1 MKTDK
6 KQRNIRIIMGIAGIL
21 LTGLAVALQ
30 KTSQIGVDPFSVLMY
45 GIANF
50 LHTTYMIVFASFC
63 AILLLI
69 TALLNRHLIGFAT
82 IIIIFF
88 NGMIVD
94 GCYAVLVGIFGENP
108 SMTIRIVLFVL
119 ALLVVSISSAMYYTA
134 DLGVSPYD
142 AQALT
147 IGEKTPI
154 PFKFARIG
162 TDIICMAVGF
172 LMGGDLGVATFVFAF
187 CMGPFISFC
196 RTRITEPIMAGTFL
210 KKQNA

>member
-6 KQRNIRIIMGIAGIL
+6 KQMKRRIIMGILGIL
-21 LTGLAVALQ
+21 ITALAVALQ
-30 KTSQIGVDPFSVLMY
+30 KTSLMGVDPFSVLMY
-45 GIANF
+45 GLANF
-50 LHTTYMIVFASFC
+50 LNLSYMVVFAAFC
-63 AILLLI
+63 VILLLI

-82 IIIIFF
+82 IFIIFF
-88 NGMIVD
+88 HGMVVD
-94 GCYAVLVGIFGENP
+94 GCHAVLLSIFGENP
-108 SMTIRIVLFVL
+108 SMAIRIVLFIL

-162 TDIICMAVGF
+162 TDIICMVVGF

-196 RTRITEPIMAGTFL
+196 RTKITEPIIAGTFM
-210 KKQNA
+210 KK